1 MYSPKI
7 APEFIPIL
15 FKIGKVHNK
24 PMTIVVREA
33 LEQYLKLVNM
43 DEIEKEFLIKEGS
56 K

>member
-15 FKIGKVHNK
+15 YKIGKVRNK
-24 PMTIVVREA
+24 PMTIIVQEA
-33 LEQYLKLVNM
+33 LDQYLKLVNVPQ
-43 DEIEKEFLIKEGS
+43 IEKQFQIMEDS